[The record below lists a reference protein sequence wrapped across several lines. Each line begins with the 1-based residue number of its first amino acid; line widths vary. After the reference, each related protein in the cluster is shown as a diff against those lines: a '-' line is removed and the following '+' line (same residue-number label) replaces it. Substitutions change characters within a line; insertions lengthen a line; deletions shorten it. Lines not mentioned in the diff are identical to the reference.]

1 MSAVSQKPFLIG
13 THNAG
18 PFLHAG
24 IEALNAG
31 GSALDAV
38 EAATRLV
45 ELNVEDTSVGV
56 GRIPNLLGVQEM
68 DASIMCG
75 QQVIEVVRLQR
86 NVHGVDV
93 TRREG
98 WAV

>member
-1 MSAVSQKPFLIG
+1 MSAASIKPFLIG

-24 IEALNAG
+24 VAALAEG

-56 GRIPNLLGVQEM
+56 GGIPNLLGVQEM

-75 QQVIEVVRLQR
+75 ETL
-86 NVHGVDV
+86 NAGV
-93 TRREG
+93 
-98 WAV
+98 